1 MYKQLREQGECLVTR
16 SSRGVTWDL
25 SRQRM
30 LRATGMDRTVERK
43 AGVRPGSI

>member
-1 MYKQLREQGECLVTR
+1 MLSDKVK
-16 SSRGVTWDL
+16 RGVTWDL

-43 AGVRPGSI
+43 AGVRTGSI